1 MPTILV
7 VEDSP
12 TMRQLISFAMRRIPG
27 SKVIEATD
35 GVDALKKLS
44 SEKADIILADINM
57 PVMDGLKLVS
67 LVRGS
72 SEFRD
77 IPIIIITT
85 EGAEEDRKKAMDIL
99 DQLNKGEKFETLA
112 KKYSEDPSSAEK
124 GGDLGYFKKGQMV
137 KPFEETAF
145 SLKPGETSSP
155 VRTQFGFHIIRVE
168 DKKQAGTKPLEEV
181 KSEIEEDIRKSTA
194 VHQMNNPIK
203 IGRAHV

>member
-1 MPTILV
+1 MPTILI

-85 EGAEEDRKKAMDIL
+85 EGAEEDRKKAMDIGADAYLPKPIQTQELIKLVTQQL
-99 DQLNKGEKFETLA
+99 DK
-112 KKYSEDPSSAEK
+112 
-124 GGDLGYFKKGQMV
+124 
-137 KPFEETAF
+137 
-145 SLKPGETSSP
+145 
-155 VRTQFGFHIIRVE
+155 R
-168 DKKQAGTKPLEEV
+168 
-181 KSEIEEDIRKSTA
+181 
-194 VHQMNNPIK
+194 
-203 IGRAHV
+203 

>member
-1 MPTILV
+1 MPIILV

-12 TMRQLISFAMRRIPG
+12 TMRQLISFAVRRIPG

-72 SEFRD
+72 SEFRE

-85 EGAEEDRKKAMDIL
+85 EGAEEDRKKAMDIGANAYLPKPIQTQELINLVTQQL
-99 DQLNKGEKFETLA
+99 DK
-112 KKYSEDPSSAEK
+112 
-124 GGDLGYFKKGQMV
+124 
-137 KPFEETAF
+137 
-145 SLKPGETSSP
+145 
-155 VRTQFGFHIIRVE
+155 R
-168 DKKQAGTKPLEEV
+168 
-181 KSEIEEDIRKSTA
+181 
-194 VHQMNNPIK
+194 
-203 IGRAHV
+203 